1 MVDRILRLPP
11 KHAPHRALTPEVL
24 AGILLMGTTVAAMV
38 WANSPWAASY
48 EAFWGFK
55 LTVGTGAWELS
66 KPLVVWVNDLLMA
79 VFFLLVGLEI
89 KREFIGGSLSA
100 PRKAA
105 LPLAAA
111 LGGMVVPAL
120 FYLSLNWGGA
130 GEAGWGVPMATDI
143 AFALGLLAILGR
155 GAPVALKVLLA
166 AVAIVDDL
174 GAILVIAI
182 AYTSDIS
189 TTALLWAG
197 GFVALL
203 AVANRLGSRRPW
215 PYVILGLGLW
225 YALLRSGVHATLAG
239 VLLAFT
245 IPMGPDRSEP
255 ETDSLLHGMEHALHP
270 WVVFLIVPVFA
281 LANAGVALGAGA
293 AGRLLEPVGM
303 GVLLGLVLGKQIGI
317 MSFSWLAVRTR
328 LAELPDGVTWRYL
341 HGLAALCGVGFTMSL
356 FIGHL
361 AYDEAALLEQA
372 KTAILAASALSAIL
386 GKVLLDAAARDVRAK
401 AEAARARREDD
412 DEPTRRPAAA

>member
-11 KHAPHRALTPEVL
+11 KHARQRAISPEVL
-24 AGILLMGTTVAAMV
+24 AGVLLMGATVAAMV
-38 WANSPWAASY
+38 WANSPWAAGY
-48 EAFWGFK
+48 DAFWGYR
-55 LTVGTGAWELS
+55 LTVGTGAWALS

-79 VFFLLVGLEI
+79 VFFLVVGLEI

-100 PRKAA
+100 PKKAA

-120 FYLSLNWGGA
+120 LYLALNRGGP

-143 AFALGLLAILGR
+143 AFALGLLAIIGR

-182 AYTSDIS
+182 AYTSDLS
-189 TTALLWAG
+189 TTALLWAA
-197 GFVALL
+197 GFVASL
-203 AVANRLGSRRPW
+203 AVVNRLGARRPLL
-215 PYVILGLGLW
+215 YVILGLGLW
-225 YALLRSGVHATLAG
+225 YALLKSGVHATLAG
-239 VLLAFT
+239 VILAFT

-255 ETDSLLHGMEHALHP
+255 AADSLLHRMEHGLHP

-293 AGRLLEPVGM
+293 AGRLLEPVGL
-303 GVLLGLVLGKQIGI
+303 GVILGLVVGKQVGI
-317 MSFSWLAVRTR
+317 MSFSWVAVRAR
-328 LAELPDGVTWRYL
+328 IAELPDGVTWRYL
-341 HGLAALCGVGFTMSL
+341 HGLSALCGIGFTMAL

-361 AYDEAALLEQA
+361 AYADAALLEQA
-372 KTAILAASALSAIL
+372 KTSILAASAVSAIL
-386 GKVLLDAAARDVRAK
+386 GKVLLDAAARDARAR
-401 AEAARARREDD
+401 AEAARADREDD